1 MYITYNSPLHLYLH
15 VGIYFFLYLA
25 KFSNLT
31 KLQKVWKKWNEYV
44 IPLFQHSMYASTIFH
59 LHVYLHFLCSLFSTF
74 FSTCCK
80 NRTKFAIAF
89 LAHFIMH
96 SIYAI
101 IIFHS
106 FSTMAPFLGLYP
118 FYCSRYCFQFGS
130 RVISMAFLYFYI
142 LFSSPCFI
150 FLYSLYFPH
159 YVYLLKVL
167 HPSYSPN
174 ILSCQRS
181 EMTMSFR

>member
-44 IPLFQHSMYASTIFH
+44 IPLFQHYVLHSMYASTIFH

-106 FSTMAPFLGLYP
+106 FST
-118 FYCSRYCFQFGS
+118 
-130 RVISMAFLYFYI
+130 ISWIVSLL
-142 LFSSPCFI
+142 LFSLLLSIWQPCHKYGIPLLLHFI
-150 FLYSLYFPH
+150 L
-159 YVYLLKVL
+159 
-167 HPSYSPN
+167 
-174 ILSCQRS
+174 
-181 EMTMSFR
+181 